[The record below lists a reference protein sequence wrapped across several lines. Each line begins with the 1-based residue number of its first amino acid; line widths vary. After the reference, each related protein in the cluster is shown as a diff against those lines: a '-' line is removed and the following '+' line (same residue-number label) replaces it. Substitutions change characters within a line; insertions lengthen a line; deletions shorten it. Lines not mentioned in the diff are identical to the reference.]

1 MKQLRGRFLPILI
14 GVFLLTTWTFA
25 QTNSATLR
33 VTVSDPTGARVPEA
47 TLILEETS
55 QGSRRETMTD
65 SEGSVVFTNLNPST
79 YSLSVSK
86 RGLQTWRNDALI
98 LNGADTKSLDLVLN
112 LGAAAEQLTVTAV
125 PLSDLTTAI
134 ATNVDREFVEKLPL
148 NGRTF
153 QALIAITPGT
163 ISAPASFETQGQFSV
178 NGQRTSSN
186 YFTIDGVSANFAISS
201 AVRPQQTAAGALPAL
216 SVAGTTA
223 ALLPIEAMQEFTI
236 QTSAYAAEYGRQ
248 PGAQVQITSRSGG
261 NTFHGTAYDF
271 FRNDKL
277 DAKDWFANRNNLAK
291 PPLRQ
296 NNFGGVFS
304 GPIFRD
310 KTFFLVT
317 YEALLLR
324 QPKTVTVPVPSLDT
338 RARVPEVLRP
348 FVDAIAR
355 PNGAELA
362 NGFAQFSASY
372 SDPTTLHAT
381 SVKVDH
387 RFGSKLSVFGR
398 YNYSRSRLGT
408 RMGLP
413 YAPNTLQLE
422 RYRIGTTTF
431 GATAFLSPRMTSE
444 TRFNYSWMFAG
455 THERV
460 DDFGGAVPVPDSV
473 LYPSFTNRDE
483 SAFFFRV
490 TGGAG
495 FVDGTISRNRQ
506 KQFNWVQGFNW
517 STTRHLIKF
526 GADFRWLL
534 PSVFTR
540 DFDTSYTFA
549 NTAAMITGIAATGAV
564 NGFPVVDYQYSNY
577 SAFAQDQYR
586 LSDALTLTYG
596 ARWEMNPGPTGRNG
610 FELYPIVGTYP
621 NFQVGSSEAPF
632 YKTRKSNFA
641 PRVGLAWN
649 ARQQP
654 GHELVVRT
662 GFGVF
667 YDLGT
672 GLSGSLS
679 DNLRV
684 RSRSYANVQFP
695 LTTDRVQL
703 VPLPAIPPYTIVTG
717 TDPNLK
723 LPYSLHWNLSVEQ
736 SLGDEQ
742 TLSVGYLGSEGNR
755 LLQTQFFLNPNP
767 SFQQLRFIRNFAE
780 STYHALQLRFQR
792 RLARTFQSLVSYTWS
807 HSIDNTSGDDTVF
820 SPPQVL
826 DERLDRGDSDFD
838 VRHVL
843 NVGLTWEPRTNR
855 SGMSAAVLNGW
866 GVDAIW
872 RYQGALPVTPFES
885 RVFPGLSGT
894 IRTRPDVVADVPL
907 YLESN
912 LLPGGRAINPAAFR
926 RVTEARQG
934 TAARNTLRA
943 FPLHQMDLSV
953 RRSFRLT
960 EQLELQVRAE
970 AYNLFNH
977 PNFAAPVLDVANPL
991 FGQSQQNYGAG
1002 LGTGGINGGL
1012 SPLYQVGTPRS
1023 FQFAMKL
1030 RF

>member
-1 MKQLRGRFLPILI
+1 MKECRYLITLAALMLLPS
-14 GVFLLTTWTFA
+14 LLSSA
-25 QTNSATLR
+25 QTNSAALR
-33 VTVSDPTGARVPEA
+33 VTVSDQTGARVPEA
-47 TLILEETS
+47 VIVLEETT
-55 QGSRRETMTD
+55 QGARREVMSN
-65 SEGSVVFTNLNPST
+65 SEGSSTFTNLNPSAYT
-79 YSLSVSK
+79 ITISKQGFQTSRTESVVLS
-86 RGLQTWRNDALI
+86 
-98 LNGADTKSLDLVLN
+98 GADAKNLEIVLR
-112 LGAAAEQLTVTAV
+112 LGTAAGEVTVTAA
-125 PLSDLTTAI
+125 PLEDLTTAI
-134 ATNVDREFVEKLPL
+134 ATNVDREFVERLPL

-153 QALIAITPGT
+153 QALIALTPGT

-223 ALLPIEAMQEFTI
+223 ALLPIEAMQEFRI

-261 NTFHGTAYDF
+261 NAFHGTAYNF

-277 DAKDWFANRNNLAK
+277 DAKDWFANRNDLAK

-296 NNFGGVFS
+296 NNFGGVLS
-304 GPIFRD
+304 GPVIHD

-338 RARVPEVLRP
+338 RARVQEALRP
-348 FVDAIAR
+348 FVNAIAK

-381 SVKVDH
+381 SVKLDH

-431 GATAFLSPRMTSE
+431 GATAFLSRRITSE

-455 THERV
+455 TQEKV
-460 DDFGGAVPVPDSV
+460 DDFGGAVPVDDSM
-473 LYPSFTNRDE
+473 LYPAFTNRNE
-483 SAFFFRV
+483 AAFFFRV

-506 KQFNWVQGFNW
+506 KQFNWVQSVNW
-517 STTRHLIKF
+517 TTPRHLIKF

-549 NTAAMITGIAATGAV
+549 STATMVSGVVATAAV

-577 SAFAQDQYR
+577 SAFVQDQYR
-586 LSDALTLTYG
+586 LADAVTLTYG
-596 ARWEMNPGPTGRNG
+596 LRWEMNPGPTGRNG

-621 NFQVGSSEAPF
+621 NFQVGSADAPF
-632 YKTRKSNFA
+632 YKTTKNNLA
-641 PRVGLAWN
+641 PRVGLGWN
-649 ARQQP
+649 ARRQP
-654 GHELVVRT
+654 GAELVVRT

-684 RSRSYANVQFP
+684 RSRSFANVPFP
-695 LTTDRVQL
+695 LSADRVQP
-703 VPLPAIPPYTIVTG
+703 VPLPATPPYTIVTG

-723 LPYSLHWNLSVEQ
+723 LPYSLHWNLSLEQ
-736 SLGDEQ
+736 SLGDDQ
-742 TLSVGYLGSEGNR
+742 TLSVAYLGSEGNR

-767 SFQQLRFIRNFAE
+767 NFQQLRFIRNFAE
-780 STYHALQLRFQR
+780 SSYNALQARFQR
-792 RLARTFQSLVSYTWS
+792 RLSRTFQSLVSYTWA

-820 SPPQVL
+820 SPPQIL
-826 DERLDRGDSDFD
+826 SGQLDRGDSDFD
-838 VRHVL
+838 VRNVL
-843 NVGLTWEPRTNR
+843 NVGLTWEPRTSR
-855 SGMSAAVLNGW
+855 SSSLAAAVLNGW
-866 GVDAIW
+866 GLDAIW

-885 RVFPGLSGT
+885 RVFPGLVGN
-894 IRTRPDVVADVPL
+894 IRTRPDLVAGVPL
-907 YLESN
+907 YLESDAYA
-912 LLPGGRAINPAAFR
+912 GGRAINPAAFR

-934 TAARNTLRA
+934 TAARNSLRA
-943 FPLHQMDLSV
+943 FELHQIDLSV
-953 RRSFRLT
+953 RRSFSVT
-960 EQLELQVRAE
+960 EQTELQFRAE

-977 PNFAAPVLDVANPL
+977 PNFGPPALDVANPL

-1012 SPLYQVGTPRS
+1012 SPLYQVGTARS
-1023 FQFAMKL
+1023 FQFALKV